1 MARKKIQNMAL
12 GYVAAD
18 NICCSIFCYIR
29 IGQFDSVQQSS
40 REGWIPGKVVI
51 D

>member
-1 MARKKIQNMAL
+1 MAL

-18 NICCSIFCYIR
+18 NIWCSISCHIH

-40 REGWIPGKVVI
+40 GEGWISGKVVI